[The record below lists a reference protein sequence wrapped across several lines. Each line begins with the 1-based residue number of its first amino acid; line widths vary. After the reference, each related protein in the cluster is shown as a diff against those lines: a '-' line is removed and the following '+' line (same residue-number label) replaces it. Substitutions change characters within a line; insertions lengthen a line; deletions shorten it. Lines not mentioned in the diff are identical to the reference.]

1 MVSGSSRFFQFPA
14 LVCAV
19 RTRHTCRV
27 FAWFSKHVHACSTSG
42 GKICAQF
49 SRQFPLFYKGKV
61 KEKENRVDAN
71 GEFVNGCLK

>member
-42 GKICAQF
+42 SKICAQC
-49 SRQFPLFYKGKV
+49 SKQFPLFHKGKV
-61 KEKENRVDAN
+61 KEKDNRVDAN